1 MICRPEKPKII
12 DTNNNLVR
20 IEIAEYSRY
29 ILISKN
35 KKIAY
40 KYDREVLFLLYELK
54 LFLKWIIYSSAGL
67 WE

>member
-40 KYDREVLFLLYELK
+40 KYDREVLF
-54 LFLKWIIYSSAGL
+54 SSMS
-67 WE
+67 